1 MTSIQR
7 VEVRG
12 AVIVVGP
19 DAAEVGAAVREAE
32 GRGERVGA
40 LVGSPEDPGFW
51 PALDEMAEE
60 LYGLDDSNS

>member
-7 VEVRG
+7 VEVHG
-12 AVIVVGP
+12 AVIVVGS

-40 LVGSPEDPGFW
+40 LIGSPEDPGFW
-51 PALDEMAEE
+51 PALDEMADE
-60 LYGLDDSNS
+60 LYGLDHRNP